1 MTPKISISIVVH
13 LQAAMAKSL
22 LEDLN
27 RLCTAYSI
35 EVILTLN
42 LPENLNFKTEDFS
55 FPIRLQENAAPLGFS
70 ANHNQAYS
78 LASGEFFCVL
88 NPDIRIDADPF
99 PVLIAS
105 LEDARIGV
113 AAPLVLSPDG
123 RIEDSARHFPT
134 PLVIACKALGGCVG
148 NDYVIADQPLLPE
161 WVGGMF
167 LLFPRAV
174 FNQLGGFDQRYFLY
188 YEDVDICARLRL
200 LGYGVM
206 LSPQAFVIHHAQ
218 RSSHRKVKYLYWHV
232 QSMLRF
238 FFSPVFRRVMW
249 RSDRKANAC

>member
-1 MTPKISISIVVH
+1 MLPKISISIVVH

-22 LEDLN
+22 LDDLN
-27 RLCTAYSI
+27 RLCTAYPI
-35 EVILTLN
+35 EVVLTLN
-42 LPENLNFKTEDFS
+42 LPEVLNFKIEDFS

-78 LASGEFFCVL
+78 LTSGEFFCVV

-99 PVLIAS
+99 PALIAS

-113 AAPLVLSPDG
+113 AAPLVVSPDG
-123 RIEDSARHFPT
+123 KIEDSARYFPT
-134 PLVIACKALGGCVG
+134 PLKIACKALGGCKG
-148 NDYVIADQPLLPE
+148 NDYLIADQPLLPD

-167 LLFPRAV
+167 LLFPHAV
-174 FNQLGGFDQRYFLY
+174 FKQLGGFDQRYFLY

-200 LGYGVM
+200 LGYWIM
-206 LSPQAFVIHHAQ
+206 LSPRAIVIHHAQ
-218 RSSHRKVKYLYWHV
+218 RSSHRKLKFLFWHL

-238 FFSPVFRRVMW
+238 FLSTVFWRVVW
-249 RSDRKANAC
+249 QSDRKAKAC